1 MTQNIKN
8 KKHTTNRTD

>member
-8 KKHTTNRTD
+8 V